1 MQGLWWLRVVANVG
15 RFAAIDANILAP
27 YPFRRPCNKVLD
39 AVSSFVLTCMS
50 HTHIV
55 TANVAS
61 IDDQYLFRAC
71 VDNKAEDTS
80 HTDMPEVELHFA
92 FLQDMIQATRTM
104 YMYIYQYINVS
115 IYSYA
120 FTHSHCTTPESLL
133 VCIVNDALDVL
144 NAFMQEYIAPAYSL
158 PLALSRRL
166 LSLCLSIGQALP
178 AVFLCISHVY
188 IEQTNV
194 VFHSLICI
202 LLV

>member
-1 MQGLWWLRVVANVG
+1 M
-15 RFAAIDANILAP
+15 
-27 YPFRRPCNKVLD
+27 
-39 AVSSFVLTCMS
+39 
-50 HTHIV
+50 
-55 TANVAS
+55 
-61 IDDQYLFRAC
+61 
-71 VDNKAEDTS
+71 
-80 HTDMPEVELHFA
+80 
-92 FLQDMIQATRTM
+92 
-104 YMYIYQYINVS
+104 YQYMHSLTVIVPYVS
-115 IYSYA
+115 
-120 FTHSHCTTPESLL
+120 TPESLL